1 MKLLKLLTL
10 IILFFCANSFSQKII
25 KHKIKSGESIYGL
38 ALKYDVN
45 EKEIYALNP
54 KSKGSLLHLGDVVKI
69 PNKKFKVE
77 EPKAKKEKKELA
89 LVENNKITIE
99 KNTDFITHIVAA
111 KETIYSISKKYS
123 ISMETV
129 CELNPELKTGNL
141 KTGTKLKVP
150 NTNKDNATIK
160 IEDKKEVSKAVLDE
174 TQSVATT
181 DNSVLIHKVLPKE
194 SLFRISKKYGVS
206 VTDLKKLNPDV
217 TSELPIGYDLV
228 VKNENKNKSIEKAV
242 IKLSEPAKEV
252 VDFKPLSIENTS
264 KAEFLI
270 AKATENLGS
279 RYRSGG
285 TSSAGFDCSGLMCNT
300 FKSIDLILPRT
311 SHDMANF
318 GVKIDK
324 ENAQKGDLIFFA
336 TFGGKRV
343 SHVGMVTEVTPDG
356 EIKFIHSASS
366 SGVIVS
372 SIKENYYTKTFVQ
385 INRVLLD

>member
-1 MKLLKLLTL
+1 MKFIKFVILLS
-10 IILFFCANSFSQKII
+10 LFFCSNSFSQKVI

-54 KSKGSLLHLGDVVKI
+54 KSKGSLLQLGAVVNI

-77 EPKAKKEKKELA
+77 KPKVKKEKKEQVLA
-89 LVENNKITIE
+89 ENNEIQIE
-99 KNTDFITHIVAA
+99 TSIDFITHIVAA
-111 KETIYSISKKYS
+111 KETIYSISKKYG

-141 KTGTKLKVP
+141 KTGTKLKIP
-150 NTNKDNATIK
+150 NTNKDNSTTK
-160 IEDKKEVSKAVLDE
+160 IEEKKEVSKAIVDE
-174 TQSVATT
+174 TKSIEVI

-206 VTDLKKLNPDV
+206 VTDLKKLNPEV

-228 VKNENKNKSIEKAV
+228 VKKENKNKSFEPEIGAV
-242 IKLSEPAKEV
+242 N
-252 VDFKPLSIENTS
+252 FKPFSIENSS

-270 AKATENLGS
+270 AKASENLGS

-285 TSSAGFDCSGLMCNT
+285 TSSEGFDCSGLMCNT
-300 FKSIDLILPRT
+300 FKNIDMTLPR
-311 SHDMANF
+311 SSFEMANF
-318 GVKIDK
+318 GQKIDK
-324 ENAQKGDLIFFA
+324 EHAQKGDLIFFA

-343 SHVGMVTEVTPDG
+343 SHVGMVTEVAPDG